1 MLRGPLRH
9 IGNSASK
16 APVEGYERRG
26 IGEGKL
32 TLSTVESRGAATTQT
47 EPLQRVKSGSLDLLV
62 TRKTSKVIASEIGDS
77 LARRQFGLGTV
88 RANDDGHRCEFGF
101 LLRGKRLGKRLGS
114 PLVDEFINF
123 LVTRCE

>member
-1 MLRGPLRH
+1 MLRVPARH
-9 IGNSASK
+9 IGNSANT
-16 APVEGYERRG
+16 APVEGYERGGR
-26 IGEGKL
+26 GEGKL
-32 TLSTVESRGAATTQT
+32 TLSTVESRRAATAQT
-47 EPLQRVKSGSLDLLV
+47 KPLQGVKSSSLDLLV
-62 TRKTSKVIASEIGDS
+62 TRETSEVIASEIGDS

-88 RANDDGHRCEFGF
+88 RANDDGHGCEFGF